1 MSPDVTQQYRF
12 PPASLTGP
20 PAEELSPEQLL
31 EVARRA
37 IASVTDLRALQ
48 TSPSHLLRLCE
59 MFDTLHAHVVTQ
71 EAELGE
77 TRKRLSA
84 AGRMVAGARDQAAI
98 VRHALDREVAAHQAT
113 RQRADQ
119 EHDRRIVVEE
129 ELRREAEAHVR
140 EVAAHVGDS
149 ERLARAMLLIE
160 QLSDPRV
167 RQLRRRAGGTPLA
180 VQIPQRPSVVTLA
193 VPGEVDTCSNDLDT
207 EKTVVD
213 VQDIL
218 DGLDG
223 LDGI

>member
-37 IASVTDLRALQ
+37 IASVTDLRTLQ

-59 MFDTLHAHVVTQ
+59 MFVALHAHAVAQ

-98 VRHALDREVAAHQAT
+98 VRHALDREVASHQAT

-129 ELRREAEAHVR
+129 EMRREVEAH
-140 EVAAHVGDS
+140 AQDS
-149 ERLARAMLLIE
+149 GQLARALLLVE
-160 QLSDPRV
+160 QLSDPGT
-167 RQLRRRAGGTPLA
+167 RQLRRRRAGGTPLA
-180 VQIPQRPSVVTLA
+180 VQIPQRPSAVSRA
-193 VPGEVDTCSNDLDT
+193 VPSEVDTGPNDLDT

-223 LDGI
+223 I

>member
-37 IASVTDLRALQ
+37 IASVTELRTLQ

-59 MFDTLHAHVVTQ
+59 MFVALHAHVVSQ
-71 EAELGE
+71 EGELEE

-84 AGRMVAGARDQAAI
+84 AGRIVARARDQAAI
-98 VRHALDREVAAHQAT
+98 VRHALDRELAAHQAT

-129 ELRREAEAHVR
+129 EMRREVEAH
-140 EVAAHVGDS
+140 AQDS
-149 ERLARAMLLIE
+149 GQLARALLLVE
-160 QLSDPRV
+160 QLSNPGT
-167 RQLRRRAGGTPLA
+167 RQLRRRRAGGTPLA
-180 VQIPQRPSVVTLA
+180 VQIPQRPSAVSRA
-193 VPGEVDTCSNDLDT
+193 VPSEVDTGPNDLDT

-223 LDGI
+223 I